1 MKSLYSLSGPESTS
15 ATNNQ
20 TYQHELTTNHKRNKP
35 FSQSRLFIS
44 IYLSLCLFI
53 FFNVRFRPIAVIKVS
68 LNMRNS
74 QAIRWNGA
82 LFIA

>member
-1 MKSLYSLSGPESTS
+1 MRSLYSLSGPESTS

-44 IYLSLCLFI
+44 IYLSLCFFI
-53 FFNVRFRPIAVIKVS
+53 YFNDSFRPIAEDKHFIIKDP
-68 LNMRNS
+68 RNRGEAS
-74 QAIRWNGA
+74 
-82 LFIA
+82 